1 MKRRFVRVTLAALWL
16 ASLGALA
23 STERAGAAD
32 RRAGGT
38 SDSPYAMP
46 GPVSGS
52 GSSSGQANYQ
62 ADYHA
67 DYRAKGTDGGTEDST
82 AKRQEQ
88 RRDDSR
94 DSQRDWRSAPG
105 TDRYGRGL
113 SGWPR

>member
-23 STERAGAAD
+23 STERAAAAD

-67 DYRAKGTDGGTEDST
+67 DYHAKGTNDGTEDST
-82 AKRQEQ
+82 AKRPE

-94 DSQRDWRSAPG
+94 DQPRDWRNAPG
-105 TDRYGRGL
+105 TDRYGRGPN
-113 SGWPR
+113 GWPR